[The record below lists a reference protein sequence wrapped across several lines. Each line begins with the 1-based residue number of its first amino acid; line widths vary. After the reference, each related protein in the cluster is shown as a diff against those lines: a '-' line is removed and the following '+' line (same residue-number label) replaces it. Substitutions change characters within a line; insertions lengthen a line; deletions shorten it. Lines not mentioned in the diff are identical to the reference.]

1 MRHDACYDAAGYS
14 SCACDATLKREAA
27 SVSDAP
33 GASLETRRRALSVTQ
48 ATVAMRCRAP

>member
-48 ATVAMRCRAP
+48 ATVAMCCRAP